1 MLEVM
6 GLAHQ
11 YVFKDL
17 EMSISDYLKSN
28 LNSSNVCLIYDIAFT
43 YELKSLYAKCCEF
56 IDRHAA
62 EIMNGE
68 AFVGISA
75 VSDFPGN

>member
-1 MLEVM
+1 M

-17 EMSISDYLKSN
+17 EIAISDYLKSN
-28 LNSSNVCLIYDIAFT
+28 LNNTNVSLIYDIAFT

-56 IDRHAA
+56 IDRHAN
-62 EIMNGE
+62 EIMNSE
-68 AFVGISA
+68 AFLNISP
-75 VSDFPGN
+75 VS